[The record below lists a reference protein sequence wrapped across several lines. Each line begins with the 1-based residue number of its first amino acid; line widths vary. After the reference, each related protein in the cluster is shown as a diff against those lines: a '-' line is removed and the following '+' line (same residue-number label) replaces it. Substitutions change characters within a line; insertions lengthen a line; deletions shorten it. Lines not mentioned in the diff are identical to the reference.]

1 MCKLAKVHDI
11 FKCTKNGELWGHT
24 LVLLQNKNHYTVLYR
39 VQKCEQKARKG
50 LSVAQKKPDIHGII
64 KYNIGA

>member
-1 MCKLAKVHDI
+1 
-11 FKCTKNGELWGHT
+11 

-39 VQKCEQKARKG
+39 VQKCEEKARKG
-50 LSVAQKKPDIHGII
+50 LSFAQKKPDIHGII